1 MSEPLGQMMIELG
14 LDSSKFG
21 DGLKNAKSQLKY
33 FDSQMKAEV
42 AFYDAFGRK
51 VDSLSAKERGLAHEI
66 SDQANVVAKAKKK
79 YDESLSSTGKLS
91 QNSARLAAN
100 FEKEQAH
107 LASLTKSYI
116 QTAQAEAEMSVRTT
130 GVTGAINK
138 LGTAQIAIG
147 NRMKSIGDKMTTGI
161 TVPIA
166 AAFAAA
172 TAKAIKFQNQMTV
185 IKNLLTTGGESAKE
199 AMSGVNQMQSD
210 AVKYSDHYGVS
221 VEKISAGYE
230 ELVRRGYTSKQAIA
244 AMKTELQGALASG
257 DDFNDVVSVAS
268 STLESFG
275 MKSNST
281 ATMTRNTKTA
291 VNELAYAADLTA
303 TDFQQLGVGMSYV
316 GATAHQ
322 AHFTLSETASA
333 LGVLSNNGLEA
344 DKAGTG
350 LRKVIVSL
358 NTAVKNIGTKK
369 DVLASLGIKKSDIV
383 QSNGQ
388 LKNLSTVMDVLN
400 QHTKSMSATKK
411 AAVFNT
417 LFGTTGQQ
425 AGIILAQNSKQLAAL
440 NSQVDKAEKKNYVGS
455 LSEKNLKSA
464 QNQIKVLRQNVEN
477 LGMTIAQR
485 VLPSVQPLI
494 KDATDAVKWF
504 SQLNPQMQQN
514 IVKWGLLAAAMGP
527 VLSLVGRFNLVSGQ
541 IKNGLIGLIAKLAG
555 LSAKSTATK
564 DVMAQ
569 LTDASGNVIGT
580 LTKTG
585 GAAERSGGLFG
596 GLAGKLTVAAGE
608 TGALGTAMTPLG
620 LGLVALAGAVT
631 VGAVAWEAW
640 GKQAYEN
647 SVETDNWGTSV
658 GRTADNS
665 LTKFKNFNA
674 EASEAMSGFSSSA
687 KSSAKQASDAFA
699 NMYRTIHQSAKDTNA
714 QLQSSLNSLPSD
726 VRQDLQGGINEQK
739 KANTAAAKQAEQIAR
754 NINTIRVKASK
765 ENRNLTSD
773 EAQYVLNSQ
782 KKMNDL
788 EVQTLN
794 LSSAKKR
801 TILRTLNGDIKGMN
815 KDQLFDSYDSL
826 SKGLDKENQAY
837 DRQKKV
843 IKDLY
848 DNGKISVDKYATA
861 IQLLDS
867 DHAQL
872 TNQMVANLYKVMKA
886 EGDSSGQIERSF
898 KTMGVSMGQVKEAIR
913 ATSGDTTQSLNI
925 IADTASKMSNTAKK
939 AGDTWNSI
947 VLNPKTGEVHTNL
960 QKVLDDTAKTDSGWK
975 KLVFAAKHAKIS
987 SNARAEI
994 GIAAIESGRWERL
1007 PWSDKYAMIRSNADA
1022 TMVQVL
1028 ETNNK
1033 WNTLTFK
1040 QQEAII
1046 SAKGGKE
1053 LADAVYQAGIWNSLN
1068 IKDQEAM
1075 ITTKGVGSF
1084 VDALDKMGVW
1094 QKLDAKEQYA
1104 IVTTKGTAGLA
1115 DLIIKYGSWQKLPD
1129 TEKRVLMNDSQFM
1142 SELQNA
1148 AQSGKNFAAAEL
1160 WKQIGA
1166 DKTNFDQGI
1175 SQASTSAAAFSKTTA
1190 KKPVDADTQP
1200 FDNTIQKITSTAN
1213 PFTKTKPTIPV
1224 DANTAQADSK
1234 IKNTKTKAGGKVT
1247 IKVDPKDSI
1256 ETISSVANAIKNVPN
1271 RKPDI
1276 NVNGHDS
1283 KSKAE
1288 GIHRA
1293 IKGIPN
1299 RKPDVNLNGH
1309 GSQAK
1314 AAGIRDTIKQIPIR
1328 KVSDIY
1334 ITTHKTTI
1342 TETKH
1347 KRAGGDDDFVG
1358 GNAIVNDQKGPV
1370 FREWINDPVLGS
1382 FIPRGRNVIV
1392 PLHKHA
1398 TVTPAGLT
1406 AKMFKGI
1413 PQYAGGKDIPA
1424 NATALTMAKS
1434 IVAQNTIN
1442 TSGDAASQ
1450 NKLLDEMGKNNVLLQ
1465 YLITLITPKMT
1476 ETDSKPQINT
1486 NQVLRALASA
1496 LGPYSHQITA
1506 SASRT
1511 GGL

>member
-116 QTAQAEAEMSVRTT
+116 QTAQAEAEMSVKTT

-147 NRMKSIGDKMTTGI
+147 NRMKSLGDKMTTGI

-166 AAFAAA
+166 AAFVAA

-369 DVLASLGIKKSDIV
+369 DVLKSLGIKKSDIV

-477 LGMTIAQR
+477 LGMTIAQK

-541 IKNGLIGLIAKLAG
+541 IKNGLVGLIAKLAG

-569 LTDASGNVIGT
+569 LTDTSGNVIGT

-620 LGLVALAGAVT
+620 LGLAVVAGAAT
-631 VGAVAWEAW
+631 VGMVAWEGW
-640 GKQAYEN
+640 GKQAYQ
-647 SVETDNWGTSV
+647 SAQRSHKWGSDIGKDADDAASKMESYEKRVTS
-658 GRTADNS
+658 A
-665 LTKFKNFNA
+665 L
-674 EASEAMSGFSSSA
+674 
-687 KSSAKQASDAFA
+687 SD
-699 NMYRTIHQSAKDTNA
+699 TSQSAKKNSKTISSAFKDMYKAADSSTKKQESYLDKLGKAMGGSA
-714 QLQSSLNSLPSD
+714 QVDAEKDKNKEKKQHDAALAEMKSYSKQADAITAESRKEGVSLTSD
-726 VRQDLQGGINEQK
+726 QIVQIENLQK
-739 KANTAAAKQAEQIAR
+739 KAAEA
-754 NINTIRVKASK
+754 
-765 ENRNLTSD
+765 
-773 EAQYVLNSQ
+773 
-782 KKMNDL
+782 
-788 EVQTLN
+788 EVQTLDITQKQRKQV
-794 LSSAKKR
+794 LQAELGDYKTASKSTARSMYYSLAEASKKAWADNINR
-801 TILRTLNGDIKGMN
+801 QDIAVAARDSGKITEAQYKKYMDDINHDTTEATNKMYTSMIGAGRKAGMSWNQIRDDLNAYGVPKKLI
-815 KDQLFDSYDSL
+815 DSL
-826 SKGLDKENQAY
+826 INGFKMSGQAAAESGKVAKAAAQSTVVSLDGLNKKQMEAANTWNNLVFDPKTGNLKTNAQEEVNKGVQSATKWNQMKLLIKEGKMTTNGSAMIAQALIS
-837 DRQKKV
+837 QKRW
-843 IKDLY
+843 KDLQFLTK
-848 DNGKISVDKYATA
+848 NAKLNDKT
-861 IQLLDS
+861 
-867 DHAQL
+867 
-872 TNQMVANLYKVMKA
+872 
-886 EGDSSGQIERSF
+886 
-898 KTMGVSMGQVKEAIR
+898 KEAI
-913 ATSGDTTQSLNI
+913 ASAMISANQWNTKDWK
-925 IADTASKMSNTAKK
+925 TAQLLSVN
-939 AGDTWNSI
+939 
-947 VLNPKTGEVHTNL
+947 
-960 QKVLDDTAKTDSGWK
+960 KTDSA
-975 KLVFAAKHAKIS
+975 V
-987 SNARAEI
+987 
-994 GIAAIESGRWERL
+994 IAALQSMGKWDSLTPKQQQMIAQ
-1007 PWSDKYAMIRSNADA
+1007 DKTGAA
-1022 TMVQVL
+1022 L
-1028 ETNNK
+1028 ETA
-1033 WNTLTFK
+1033 LR
-1040 QQEAII
+1040 
-1046 SAKGGKE
+1046 SMG
-1053 LADAVYQAGIWNSLN
+1053 VWNSLPKKVKRLIAN
-1068 IKDQEAM
+1068 DEASQPATNATNAVLKFPTGNKTVTL
-1075 ITTKGVGSF
+1075 TTVVKTINEEIYRETGRNNRAISTNNFAKGSSDVPS
-1084 VDALDKMGVW
+1084 
-1094 QKLDAKEQYA
+1094 
-1104 IVTTKGTAGLA
+1104 GLA
-1115 DLIIKYGSWQKLPD
+1115 
-1129 TEKRVLMNDSQFM
+1129 M
-1142 SELQNA
+1142 
-1148 AQSGKNFAAAEL
+1148 
-1160 WKQIGA
+1160 
-1166 DKTNFDQGI
+1166 
-1175 SQASTSAAAFSKTTA
+1175 
-1190 KKPVDADTQP
+1190 
-1200 FDNTIQKITSTAN
+1200 
-1213 PFTKTKPTIPV
+1213 
-1224 DANTAQADSK
+1224 
-1234 IKNTKTKAGGKVT
+1234 
-1247 IKVDPKDSI
+1247 
-1256 ETISSVANAIKNVPN
+1256 
-1271 RKPDI
+1271 
-1276 NVNGHDS
+1276 
-1283 KSKAE
+1283 
-1288 GIHRA
+1288 
-1293 IKGIPN
+1293 
-1299 RKPDVNLNGH
+1299 
-1309 GSQAK
+1309 
-1314 AAGIRDTIKQIPIR
+1314 
-1328 KVSDIY
+1328 
-1334 ITTHKTTI
+1334 
-1342 TETKH
+1342 
-1347 KRAGGDDDFVG
+1347 
-1358 GNAIVNDQKGPV
+1358 VNDQKGPM

-1382 FIPRGRNVIV
+1382 FIPHGRNVIL

-1434 IVAQNTIN
+1434 IVAQNTLN

-1450 NKLLDEMGKNNVLLQ
+1450 NKLLDEMSKNNVLLQ

-1496 LGPYSHQITA
+1496 LGPYSHQITV

>member
-33 FDSQMKAEV
+33 FDSQMKAESS
-42 AFYDAFGRK
+42 FYDTFGKK
-51 VDSLSAKERGLAHEI
+51 VDGLSAKERGLAKTI
-66 SDQANVVAKAKKK
+66 AAQAKVVAESNKAYQTSMNGK
-79 YDESLSSTGKLS
+79 DKLS
-91 QNSARLAAN
+91 PQSARLASN
-100 FEKEQAH
+100 LEREQAR
-107 LASLTKSYI
+107 LATLARQYI
-116 QTAQAEAEMSVRTT
+116 STAQAEAEMSVKTT

-161 TVPIA
+161 TLPIA
-166 AAFAAA
+166 AAFAVA

-369 DVLASLGIKKSDIV
+369 DVLKSLGIKKSDIV

-527 VLSLVGRFNLVSGQ
+527 VLSIGGRITSFFGTIGKSSV
-541 IKNGLIGLIAKLAG
+541 GLIAKLAG

-569 LTDASGNVIGT
+569 LTDAGGNVIGT

-608 TGALGTAMTPLG
+608 TGALGTAMNPLG

-765 ENRNLTSD
+765 ENRDLTSD

-801 TILRTLNGDIKGMN
+801 TILRTLNGDIKGLN
-815 KDQLFDSYDSL
+815 KDQLFDSFNSL
-826 SKGLDKENQAY
+826 SQGLEKENQKYAQ
-837 DRQKKV
+837 QKS
-843 IKDLY
+843 IIEDLY
-848 DNGKISVDKYATA
+848 NNGKISADKYASA
-861 IQLLDS
+861 MRLLDDNHS
-867 DHAQL
+867 QMTD
-872 TNQMVANLYKVMKA
+872 QMVANLYKLMKA
-886 EGDSSGQIERSF
+886 TGDNSGQIERSF
-898 KTMGVSMGQVKEAIR
+898 KAMGVSMGQVKDALR
-913 ATSGDTTQSLNI
+913 NTAKTGSTSLNN
-925 IADTASKMSNTAKK
+925 IADTASKMSSTAKK
-939 AGDTWNSI
+939 AGETWNSI
-947 VLNPKTGEVHTNL
+947 VLDPKTGEVKTNL
-960 QKVLDDTAKTDSGWK
+960 QKVLNDTAKTDAGWK
-975 KLVFAAKHAKIS
+975 KLRFAAKNAKIS

-994 GIAAIESGRWERL
+994 GIAAIENGRWEHL
-1007 PWSDKYAMIRSNADA
+1007 SWSDKYAMIRNNADA

-1028 ETNNK
+1028 ETNGK

-1040 QQEAII
+1040 QKEAII

-1053 LADAVYQAGIWNSLN
+1053 LSDAVFQAGIWNSLN
-1068 IKDQEAM
+1068 LKDIEAM
-1075 ITTKGVGSF
+1075 VTTKGVSSF
-1084 VDALDKMGVW
+1084 IDALDKMKIW
-1094 QKLDAKEQYA
+1094 QGLTPKEQLA
-1104 IVTTKGTAGLA
+1104 IVQTKGAAGLA
-1115 DLIIKYGSWQKLPD
+1115 DLILKYGGWQRLPD
-1129 TEKRVLMNDSQFM
+1129 TEKKVLMNDSQFM
-1142 SELQNA
+1142 AELQRA
-1148 AQSGKNFAAAEL
+1148 AESGNSFAAKEL
-1160 WKQIGA
+1160 LKIIGA
-1166 DKTNFDQGI
+1166 DNTGFNQGM
-1175 SQASTSAAAFSKTTA
+1175 SNANAAANSFGKTPA
-1190 KKPVDADTQP
+1190 KKPIDADTKP
-1200 FDNTIQKITSTAN
+1200 LD
-1213 PFTKTKPTIPV
+1213 TKFKNLLSPNYFGSKSATVPV
-1224 DANTAQADSK
+1224 DANTTSADSK
-1234 IKNTKTKAGGKVT
+1234 IKQTKANAGGKVT
-1247 IKVDPKDSI
+1247 LKVDPKNSI
-1256 ETISSVANAIKNVPN
+1256 ETISSVASAIKKVPN

-1382 FIPRGRNVIV
+1382 FIPRGRNVIL

-1450 NKLLDEMGKNNVLLQ
+1450 NKLLDEIGKNNVLLQ

-1476 ETDSKPQINT
+1476 EKDSKPQINT